1 MDGGGTKRKKIRKQ
15 VTILEA
21 HPGPEDDPRVLC
33 VMGAGD
39 TVGACPRLPSLPPS
53 PCCGL
58 TVRVGPPSPGVR
70 GGSWWSQQHTA
81 ECSGLTYLTL
91 QLRTRSQGFYSN
103 NWGAGPASNRA
114 VATTEQRGGPTQH
127 YSASSG
133 QHSTKH
139 TLHQGRITAST
150 CWGKMRQASIPN
162 TALTSKLLDSH
173 SLYQNTP
180 IGKQHFKITVD
191 NCSS

>member
-1 MDGGGTKRKKIRKQ
+1 MLPPWGTASVGIRSSCFVNEHTPK
-15 VTILEA
+15 A
-21 HPGPEDDPRVLC
+21 
-33 VMGAGD
+33 
-39 TVGACPRLPSLPPS
+39 RLPPEPIISVLTAKM
-53 PCCGL
+53 GL
-58 TVRVGPPSPGVR
+58 GVAPAAADFVDVHT
-70 GGSWWSQQHTA
+70 GWQDTSQSHMSWHTA

-103 NWGAGPASNRA
+103 NWGAGPAPNRA

-150 CWGKMRQASIPN
+150 C
-162 TALTSKLLDSH
+162 
-173 SLYQNTP
+173 
-180 IGKQHFKITVD
+180 
-191 NCSS
+191 